1 MSTPEKSNKRA
12 VYKAAEVCALA
23 EVQPFMLKS
32 WEAEFPD
39 LGVAKAGGRLRV
51 YRQQDLEK
59 VIRIKALIFD
69 EGLTLGAARRK
80 LEKDPRESENAEGPL
95 FDELVNSEVRTR
107 VDEVKQGLRGILD
120 ILSTA
125 TIKAGVDVSGRQSE
139 PALLPLESSEKP
151 EAKGRKPR
159 RSRKKS
165 LD

>member
-1 MSTPEKSNKRA
+1 MSTPEKNHERS
-12 VYKAAEVCALA
+12 VYKATEVCALA

-59 VIRIKALIFD
+59 VIRIKELIFD

-80 LEKDPRESENAEGPL
+80 LERDPEAPEGADELL
-95 FDELVNSEVRTR
+95 FDELVSSEMRAR

-125 TIKAGVDVSGRQSE
+125 TIEAGRDSSGGQSE
-139 PALLPLESSEKP
+139 PALLPLESSEKTGT
-151 EAKGRKPR
+151 KRKR
-159 RSRKKS
+159 TRSARKKS
-165 LD
+165 SE

>member
-1 MSTPEKSNKRA
+1 MSTPEKNHDRS
-12 VYKAAEVCALA
+12 VYKATEVCALA

-32 WEAEFPD
+32 WEVEFPD

-59 VIRIKALIFD
+59 VIRIKGLIFD

-80 LEKDPRESENAEGPL
+80 LEKDPQESESADGRL
-95 FDELVNSEVRTR
+95 FDELVSSEVRAR

-125 TIKAGVDVSGRQSE
+125 TIEAGADLSGWQSE

-151 EAKGRKPR
+151 ETKVKRTR
-159 RSRKKS
+159 RSRKQS
-165 LD
+165 